1 MRSISGMRLLFYI
14 YIIALIYLTLF
25 AWNYGASLG
34 EAGPGGRNYN
44 LIPFRSIYRISVFS
58 HSVID
63 PFKILIGNII
73 LFIPFGYLLPYL
85 LKSKKGF
92 ILITLYGFLTSMTI
106 ELLQFTFLYRVADVD
121 DLILN
126 TLGACIGFGMYQC
139 HRWMKRRIIFL
150 KVKKH

>member
-1 MRSISGMRLLFYI
+1 MRSISGVRVLFYI

-44 LIPFRSIYRISVFS
+44 LIPLRSIYRISIFS
-58 HSVID
+58 DSIID

-73 LFIPFGYLLPYL
+73 LFIPLGYLLPQL
-85 LKSKKGF
+85 LKAKKRF

-126 TLGACIGFGMYQC
+126 TLGASIGFGMYQC
-139 HRWMKRRIIFL
+139 QRLMNRRIIFFQ
-150 KVKKH
+150 VKKR